1 MEVKAK
7 ESQDAV
13 SRLSVGDSGRSTE
26 QENVDK
32 SVDTEGQAHQVS
44 REEKGCFEKLR

>member
-1 MEVKAK
+1 MEVEAK

-13 SRLSVGDSGRSTE
+13 SRLSLGDSGRSTE
-26 QENVDK
+26 KENIDR
-32 SVDTEGQAHQVS
+32 SVDTGGQAHQVS